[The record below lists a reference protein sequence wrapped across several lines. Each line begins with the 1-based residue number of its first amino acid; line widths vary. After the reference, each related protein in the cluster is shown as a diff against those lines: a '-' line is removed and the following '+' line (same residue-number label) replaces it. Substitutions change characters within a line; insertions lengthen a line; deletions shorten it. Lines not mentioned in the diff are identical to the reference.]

1 MKQGGDMRLSCQG
14 CRHFFVTHDPHRP
27 WGCRNFGF
35 KGKNLPAEIVYLS
48 TGMQCAY
55 YQRRPNFRPTKPKK
69 PLKKGRV
76 DKTGLDVLDAVAG
89 FGRKHKAEQIVRVTR
104 VWTIISR
111 MFRDGR

>member
-55 YQRRPNFRPTKPKK
+55 YQRRPNFRPAKPKK

-76 DKTGLDVLDAVAG
+76 DKTG
-89 FGRKHKAEQIVRVTR
+89 
-104 VWTIISR
+104 
-111 MFRDGR
+111 